1 MNDELIRNAVR
12 KRFLAASG
20 INPLTQFRE
29 QGKKLDT
36 SNLAV
41 VAAEYLISGEK
52 RSFTNKRSGVKTF
65 MIQYDFY
72 VPSGS
77 GLQAAET
84 MRSAVEDEF
93 DLSDPAKSKVAVAG
107 YDVNLNT
114 IKVSRKESSPFDS
127 IQMLFTF
134 SVMESP
140 VE

>member
-1 MNDELIRNAVR
+1 MNEELIRNAVR
-12 KRFLAASG
+12 KRFLSASG
-20 INPLTQFRE
+20 IDPLTQFRE

-36 SNLAV
+36 AKLSV
-41 VAAEYLISGEK
+41 FAAEYLISGEK
-52 RSFTNKRSGVKTF
+52 RPFTNKRSGVRTF

-72 VPSGS
+72 VSSGS
-77 GLQAAET
+77 GLSAAET

-93 DLSDPAKSKVAVAG
+93 DLSDPVKSKVTVKG
-107 YDVNLNT
+107 YDVNLNA

-140 VE
+140 SA